1 MPNQLNSLSQK
12 QHRFV
17 AEYLVDGNGTRAAI
31 AAGYRPV
38 GARVQASRMLRLP
51 NVREALEA
59 RQHADAERLSIER
72 EDAIQGFRQAIDQA
86 KAMGNPAAMI
96 AGWRALAEL
105 LGLYPPKV
113 HRVDVNQAGK
123 PMHNPYEAMSDAEW
137 MAVIDEEVEQGPVSN
152 VLS

>member
-96 AGWRALAEL
+96 AGWREIGRLMGFYAPE
-105 LGLYPPKV
+105 V
-113 HRVDVNQAGK
+113 RRVEFSGGHPDSYRA
-123 PMHNPYEAMSDAEW
+123 MAAMSDAELL
-137 MAVIDEEVEQGPVSN
+137 AVIARGEAAH
-152 VLS
+152 